1 MNLSCEN
8 DRQKSNGFH
17 NNFLSRAWQIDFVS
31 KIVDLTSPTFPRE
44 PAKAISA
51 QLRVCTII
59 FALVVI
65 AGTLGALRKDIT
77 QGFDEVA
84 HTSYVADLQQSG
96 EWWPALDKMRML
108 DPASFRF
115 GEQLNYLNLPP
126 PYYLLLARLGPR
138 LEGRPGAIIVHRL
151 TNVMIV
157 ALGLAAIL
165 AIALFARFS
174 DLELYAYVVP
184 IGAIP
189 ILAPLAGSINNDNAA
204 FFGGALALLG
214 AWQLVAAKR
223 TMWLYVALGG
233 VLIASWAKLTGLM
246 LSGGM
251 LGGVFL
257 WLLWRRHFRQEWVL
271 PIAAAA
277 LLAAAPY
284 FVLILQYGS
293 PTPNTPGRI
302 EMFVSGA
309 HTAGWDVAPR
319 LSPIS
324 YTIFFVAEFIE
335 QWMPSLSTRSALNYS
350 MLIIPMATA
359 LFAGAGVV
367 LSLRRIKRGEEG
379 PLDIIVAAGSIIGLA
394 TFFIHIAFSYKQH
407 LAYGWM
413 LDAYPRY
420 YLPLLA
426 IVPLATL
433 SLLTAIREPRT
444 RSALAGFLIA
454 GPIVF
459 RLLGAPLG

>member
-1 MNLSCEN
+1 
-8 DRQKSNGFH
+8 
-17 NNFLSRAWQIDFVS
+17 
-31 KIVDLTSPTFPRE
+31 
-44 PAKAISA
+44 
-51 QLRVCTII
+51 
-59 FALVVI
+59 
-65 AGTLGALRKDIT
+65 
-77 QGFDEVA
+77 
-84 HTSYVADLQQSG
+84 
-96 EWWPALDKMRML
+96 
-108 DPASFRF
+108 
-115 GEQLNYLNLPP
+115 
-126 PYYLLLARLGPR
+126 
-138 LEGRPGAIIVHRL
+138 
-151 TNVMIV
+151 MIV
-157 ALGLAAIL
+157 ALGLAALL
-165 AIALFARFS
+165 AIALLLHTS

-204 FFGGALALLG
+204 FLGGALALLG
-214 AWQLVAAKR
+214 AWHLVAAKR

-257 WLLWRRHFRQEWVL
+257 WLLWRRRFQRESIL
-271 PIAAAA
+271 PIVGAT
-277 LLAAAPY
+277 LLAAVPY
-284 FVLILQYGS
+284 FILMLQYGS

-309 HTAGWDVAPR
+309 HTAGWDAAPR
-319 LSPIS
+319 LSPVN
-324 YTIFFVAEFIE
+324 YTIFFIGQFIE
-335 QWMPSLSTRSALNYS
+335 QWMPSLSSRSALNYS
-350 MLIIPMATA
+350 MLLIPITTA
-359 LFAGAGVV
+359 LFAGAGVA

-379 PLDIIVAAGSIIGLA
+379 ALDIIVSAGSIVGLT
-394 TFFIHIAFSYKQH
+394 TFFIHIAFSYRQH

-420 YLPLLA
+420 YLPLIA

-433 SLLTAIREPRT
+433 SLLTAITEPRA

>member
-1 MNLSCEN
+1 M
-8 DRQKSNGFH
+8 
-17 NNFLSRAWQIDFVS
+17 S

-51 QLRVCTII
+51 QLRVCIII

-65 AGTLGALRKDIT
+65 AGTLCALRKDVT

-84 HTSYVADLQQSG
+84 HTSYVAALQQSG

-108 DPASFRF
+108 VSASFRF
-115 GEQLNYLNLPP
+115 GEQLNYLNLPS

-138 LEGRPGAIIVHRL
+138 LEGRPGAIIIHRL
-151 TNVMIV
+151 INVMFV
-157 ALGLAAIL
+157 ALGLAALL
-165 AIALFARFS
+165 AIALLLHTS

-204 FFGGALALLG
+204 FLGGALALLG
-214 AWQLVAAKR
+214 AWHLVAAKR
-223 TMWLYVALGG
+223 TIWLYVALGG

-257 WLLWRRHFRQEWVL
+257 WLLWRRRFQREWIL
-271 PIAAAA
+271 PIVGAT
-277 LLAAAPY
+277 LLAAVPY
-284 FVLILQYGS
+284 FILMLQYGS

-309 HTAGWDVAPR
+309 HTAGWDAAPR
-319 LSPIS
+319 LSPVN
-324 YTIFFVAEFIE
+324 YTIFFIGQFIE
-335 QWMPSLSTRSALNYS
+335 QWMPSLSSRSALNYS
-350 MLIIPMATA
+350 MLLIPIATA
-359 LFAGAGVV
+359 LFAGAGVA

-379 PLDIIVAAGSIIGLA
+379 ALDIIVSAGSIVGLT
-394 TFFIHIAFSYKQH
+394 TFFIHIAFSYRQH

-420 YLPLLA
+420 YLPLIA

-433 SLLTAIREPRT
+433 SLLTAITEPRA

>member
-1 MNLSCEN
+1 
-8 DRQKSNGFH
+8 
-17 NNFLSRAWQIDFVS
+17 VS

-51 QLRVCTII
+51 QLRVCIII

-65 AGTLGALRKDIT
+65 AGTLCALRKDVT

-84 HTSYVADLQQSG
+84 HTSYVAGLQQSG
-96 EWWPALDKMRML
+96 EWWPALDKMHML

-115 GEQLNYLNLPP
+115 GEQLNYLNLPS

-138 LEGRPGAIIVHRL
+138 VEGRPGAIIIHRL
-151 TNVMIV
+151 INVMIV
-157 ALGLAAIL
+157 ALGLAALL
-165 AIALFARFS
+165 AIALLLHTS
-174 DLELYAYVVP
+174 DLEFYAYVVP

-204 FFGGALALLG
+204 FLGGALALLG
-214 AWQLVAAKR
+214 AWHLVAAKR

-257 WLLWRRHFRQEWVL
+257 WLLWRRRFQREWIL
-271 PIAAAA
+271 PIVGAT
-277 LLAAAPY
+277 LLAAVPY
-284 FVLILQYGS
+284 FILMVQYGS

-302 EMFVSGA
+302 EMFVTGA
-309 HTAGWDVAPR
+309 HTAGWDAAPR
-319 LSPIS
+319 LSPVN
-324 YTIFFVAEFIE
+324 YTIFFIGQFIE
-335 QWMPSLSTRSALNYS
+335 QWMPSLSSRSALNYS
-350 MLIIPMATA
+350 MLLIPITTA
-359 LFAGAGVV
+359 LLAGAGVA

-379 PLDIIVAAGSIIGLA
+379 ALDIIVSAGSIVGLT
-394 TFFIHIAFSYKQH
+394 TFFIHIAFSYRQH

-420 YLPLLA
+420 YLPLIA

-433 SLLTAIREPRT
+433 SLLTAITEPRA

>member
-1 MNLSCEN
+1 MNFSEES
-8 DRQKSNGFH
+8 DGQKRNSFH
-17 NNFLSRAWQIDFVS
+17 NNFLSRACKIEFVS
-31 KIVDLTSPTFPRE
+31 KIVDLSSPTFPRA
-44 PAKAISA
+44 PAKAISV
-51 QLRVCTII
+51 QLRVCAII
-59 FALVVI
+59 FTLVVI
-65 AGTLGALRKDIT
+65 AATLCALRKDVT

-84 HTSYVADLQQSG
+84 HTSYVASLQRSV

-108 DPASFRF
+108 DPESFRF
-115 GEQLNYLNLPP
+115 SEKLNYLNLPS
-126 PYYLLLARLGPR
+126 PYYLLLARLGPK
-138 LEGRPGAIIVHRL
+138 LEGQPGAIIVHRL
-151 TNVMIV
+151 MNVAIV
-157 ALGLAAIL
+157 VLGLAAIL
-165 AIALFARFS
+165 TIGLLLRSS

-204 FFGGALALLG
+204 FLGGALALLG

-233 VLIASWAKLTGLM
+233 ILIASWAKLTGLL

-257 WLLWRRHFRQEWVL
+257 WLFWRRRFQQGWIL
-271 PIAAAA
+271 PIVVGT
-277 LLAAAPY
+277 LLAAVPY
-284 FVLILQYGS
+284 FILMLQYGS

-309 HTAGWDVAPR
+309 HTAGWDVVPR
-319 LSPIS
+319 LSPIH
-324 YTIFFVAEFIE
+324 YTIFFIGQFIE

-350 MLIIPMATA
+350 MLLIPIVTA
-359 LFAGAGVV
+359 LFAGAGVG

-379 PLDIIVAAGSIIGLA
+379 PLDVIVSAGSIAGLA
-394 TFFIHIAFSYKQH
+394 TFFIHVAFSYKQH

-420 YLPLLA
+420 YLPLFA
-426 IVPLATL
+426 IMPLATL
-433 SLLTAIREPRT
+433 SLLAAVREPRA

-454 GPIVF
+454 GPIIF